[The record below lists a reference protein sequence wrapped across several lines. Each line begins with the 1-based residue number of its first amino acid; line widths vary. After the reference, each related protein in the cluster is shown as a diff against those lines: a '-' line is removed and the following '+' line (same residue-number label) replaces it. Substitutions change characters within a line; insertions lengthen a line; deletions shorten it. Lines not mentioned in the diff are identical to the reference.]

1 MELCAERGWAFV
13 ASAVAIRG
21 AAAAMIQFRRVTL
34 NANTRTPPRLFV
46 NSPAGNDYGS
56 PSLGRHYR
64 LRYWADRLVRLH
76 HDASPAAAAGDN
88 RGLAHAR

>member
-34 NANTRTPPRLFV
+34 NANTRTLLRLFV

-56 PSLGRHYR
+56 PSLGRHYH
-64 LRYWADRLVRLH
+64 LRYRVDRLVRLH
-76 HDASPAAAAGDN
+76 GDAFAAAAAAASKCVPDAG
-88 RGLAHAR
+88 